1 MDARFSARSIVPWI
15 LALALSLAMIPTT
28 ALAQTVLNLGH
39 GTPSAGSTLKITWNK
54 MDDADHYEVSVRNL
68 TTDELIYDHEY
79 TTSRSFK
86 IKGKY
91 LLEENSYRVWV
102 GAYRP
107 EDTGFPPATHTAQWE
122 FTVPGD
128 TCYHTNGTYD
138 DIIKKVYLS
147 ISNTEHKATTTL
159 NRRCRDC
166 DEALEKNVVVEEVD
180 PHFLDDNGDCKL
192 CNYTASCSHTN
203 VKPQVEK
210 ESYSYKDEE
219 THLYVETGHYVC
231 QNASCSKVIKP
242 YYNET
247 EEKHTF
253 KSNKCKYCGYVRA
266 EKLSVTVARAQSSA
280 KTGEGISAT
289 ATATGGSGSYSYAWE
304 VICDGSVVDRTAYAS
319 HNSYSYVP
327 DKAGKWKFKVY
338 LKDKSTQEE
347 LTATSGT
354 ITVTEAAC
362 SHSSTRKETTDT
374 QYIKASDTKHEI
386 KTIYRV
392 YCVDCGE
399 TISKNNYTIET
410 VSHTL
415 DASGRCVCGYVKP
428 TASCSHS
435 SKTTE
440 QVGQPRIE
448 QYDNRWHKVI
458 YTYKDICANKSC
470 QVVLNARREET
481 KLVVHSF
488 NAKGQCECGY
498 NQPTAQC
505 DHAPTKTVRNSKY
518 IAVDGQ
524 QHHYIVTYHYECDC
538 GKVNYDEDAQSFDP
552 HAFSGNKCRL
562 CGYTKTETPTC
573 DHKTTKTK
581 LSSKVVD
588 DKNSDTTHFVVTT
601 YREQCACGQID
612 RTVEEKQTVPCTFVK
627 NAGVQAEHE
636 AQGHQYFDR
645 CECTNAKVN
654 GRYTAYLSTCSVCAQ
669 GTQDGSLKR
678 GMRGDRVKE
687 LQRMLGLQNV
697 DGIFGGETEA
707 AVEEFQRSHGLTVT
721 GVVDDATWEAI
732 KNSQGASTPQEPQTP
747 QDTSTSQDD
756 TATNVPE
763 DTSKADSESD
773 KEIKDAL
780 DVSEIATPVLDIT
793 INGALNPSAD
803 TDVLEFVHNPSSA
816 FQSDS
821 RQTLLYAKQIVMSML
836 EEKRASAS
844 DELLNNVQSYG
855 TSVGMLD
862 EVCGKLGELYKHLGK
877 TSIASN
883 AKDFED
889 MSKAFGDAS
898 KGFEY
903 GGAVI
908 EGVVFFL
915 EAYQI
920 DNELEANREQLKAIV
935 EDAYEY
941 EVSMRL
947 LDRLIASTSGDLRDA
962 CVDARTDLQAAFE
975 NNYATLSRYA
985 ESVNKKSSLVFDT
998 AMGITIVPLGAYSLL
1013 SLGVDGMIDAQKRLV
1028 NVDSFSDSAYASLKT
1043 AVATGDESAV
1053 ALFDLYCNIQMAGYD
1068 AASDYYSAYAKT
1080 LRGGWNEFWGRTN
1093 KDSVLQAIEDERTQF
1108 KNDAE
1113 SIRRN
1118 LTE

>member
-1 MDARFSARSIVPWI
+1 MENKRMDARFTARSMVSWI

-28 ALAQTVLNLGH
+28 ALAQTVLGLGH
-39 GTPSAGSTLKITWNK
+39 GSPSAGSTLTITWNK

-107 EDTGFPPATHTAQWE
+107 EDTGFPPATHTAQCE
-122 FTVPGD
+122 FTVPG
-128 TCYHTNGTYD
+128 
-138 DIIKKVYLS
+138 V
-147 ISNTEHKATTTL
+147 
-159 NRRCRDC
+159 
-166 DEALEKNVVVEEVD
+166 
-180 PHFLDDNGDCKL
+180 
-192 CNYTASCSHTN
+192 SCSHTN
-203 VKPQVEK
+203 IKPQVEK
-210 ESYSYKDEE
+210 ESYSYHDEE
-219 THLYVETGHYVC
+219 THYYVETGHYVC
-231 QNASCSKVIKP
+231 QNASCGKVFDRFDNI
-242 YYNET
+242 T
-247 EEKHTF
+247 EEEHTF

-266 EKLSVTVARAQSSA
+266 AKLSVTVARNQSNA

-289 ATATGGSGSYSYAWE
+289 ATAAGGSGSYSYVWE
-304 VICDGSVVDRTAYAS
+304 VICDGSVVAQTDLAG
-319 HNSYSYVP
+319 NSYSYIP

-338 LKDKSTQEE
+338 LTDRSTKETV
-347 LTATSGT
+347 TATTGT

-362 SHSSTRKETTDT
+362 SHSSTQKETTDT
-374 QYIKASDTKHEI
+374 QYIKASDTEHEI

-392 YCVDCGE
+392 FCVDCGE

-440 QVGQPRIE
+440 QVGQPRLE

-481 KLVVHSF
+481 QMVVHSF

-498 NQPTAQC
+498 YQPTSTC
-505 DHAPTKTVRNSKY
+505 DHAPEKTVRNYRY

-524 QHHYIVTYHYECDC
+524 QHHYIVTYHYECSC
-538 GKVNYDEDAQSFDP
+538 GKVNYNEDEQSFES
-552 HAFSGNKCRL
+552 HAFSGNKCSL
-562 CGYTKTETPTC
+562 CGYTRTETPTC
-573 DHKTTKTK
+573 DHKTTQTK

-601 YREQCACGQID
+601 YRERCACGQID
-612 RTVEEKQTVPCTFVK
+612 RTVEEEQTVPCTFVRD
-627 NAGVQAEHE
+627 AGVQAEHE

-645 CECTNAKVN
+645 CECTNAKAN
-654 GRYTAYLSTCSVCAQ
+654 GRYTTYLSTCSICAQ

-687 LQRMLGLQNV
+687 LQKMLGLQNV

-707 AVEEFQRSHGLTVT
+707 AVEEFQRSHGLDVT
-721 GVVDDATWEAI
+721 GVVDDATWKAL
-732 KNSQGASTPQEPQTP
+732 KNSQGASTPQEPQ
-747 QDTSTSQDD
+747 DTSTSQDTTD
-756 TATNVPE
+756 TITNDPE
-763 DTSKADSESD
+763 DTAKKDNRQNDE
-773 KEIKDAL
+773 EIKDAL
-780 DVSEIATPVLDIT
+780 DVAEIATPVLDIT

-803 TDVLEFVHNPSSA
+803 TDALEFVHNPSSA

-836 EEKRASAS
+836 EEKRASAG
-844 DELLNNVQSYG
+844 DELLNNVKSYG

-862 EVCGKLGELYKHLGK
+862 EVCGKLGELYEYLGK
-877 TSIASN
+877 TSIVSN

-889 MSKAFGDAS
+889 MSKAFGDTS
-898 KGFEY
+898 TGFEY
-903 GGAVI
+903 GGSVI

-985 ESVNKKSSLVFDT
+985 DSVNKKSSLVLDT
-998 AMGITIVPLGAYSLL
+998 FVGLTPVVGEILGAYSLL
-1013 SLGVDGMIDAQKRLV
+1013 SWGVDDMIDAQKRLV

-1043 AVATGDESAV
+1043 AVARGDESAV

-1108 KNDAE
+1108 RNDAE